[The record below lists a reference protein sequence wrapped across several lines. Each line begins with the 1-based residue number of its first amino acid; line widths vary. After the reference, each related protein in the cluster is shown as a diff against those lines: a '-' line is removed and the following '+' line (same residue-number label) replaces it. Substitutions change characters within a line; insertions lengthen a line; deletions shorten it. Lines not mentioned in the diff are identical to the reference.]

1 MPSCICFNVQSHC
14 LRKFLLV
21 SGKRN
26 DENISFTTAHPSITS
41 TEKIALPKSKT
52 SKGDGE
58 QITQCQNSHR
68 LGTS

>member
-26 DENISFTTAHPSITS
+26 DENISFTTAHPSNTS
-41 TEKIALPKSKT
+41 TEEIMLPKRKASN
-52 SKGDGE
+52 DNGE